1 MGRPRHPNS
10 DSMQLSVTGKQID
23 IGQALREHVTD
34 SLNGAVE
41 KYFGNAM
48 DGSVVFSR
56 EAHEF
61 QAEITVHVGKGIQ
74 VQAHA
79 KAGDAYGAFDLAAE
93 HLAKRLRRYKRRLR
107 DHHRSARNDT
117 AIPAQAFVLAG
128 ENPDAEEPASDEP
141 VVVAEMEA
149 EIPTLTVGEAVM
161 RLDLSNTPAMMFRN
175 NAHGGLNML
184 YRRPD
189 GTIGWVD
196 PRGNREHT

>member
-1 MGRPRHPNS
+1 
-10 DSMQLSVTGKQID
+10 MQLSVTGKQID
-23 IGQALREHVTD
+23 IGQALQEHVTGA
-34 SLNGAVE
+34 LNGAVE

-48 DGSVVFSR
+48 DGTVVFSR
-56 EAHEF
+56 EAHEIH
-61 QAEITVHVGKGIQ
+61 ADITVHVGKGIQ
-74 VQAHA
+74 IQAHA
-79 KAGDAYGAFDLAAE
+79 TAGDAYGAFDLATE
-93 HLAKRLRRYKRRLR
+93 HMAKRLRRYKRRLR
-107 DHHRSARNDT
+107 DHHRSARNDE

-128 ENPDAEEPASDEP
+128 ENPDDEEPASDEP

-149 EIPTLTVGEAVM
+149 EIPSLTVGEAVM

-196 PRGNREHT
+196 PRGNREQS